1 MTPLR
6 LAMASDARYL
16 PGAIGT
22 LASARMALPQEIVM
36 EVAFLH
42 DGLSESHQQRLVN
55 ALARVR
61 GDTSLR
67 FLTIDGGFSGFP
79 DFFFSSKLTYARLL
93 LPTLL
98 DWDRLVYIDADFLV
112 LRSLE
117 VLYGRETGEI
127 GLAAAV
133 ETSIRKLSGD
143 PPGVALAEPV
153 DPAADY
159 FNAGLLLLDLEKIR
173 RSRLFD
179 RAAETLSKYPAA
191 CKFWDQSAL
200 NYAANGSFTPLDSD
214 WNRQTHRAV
223 FDPIGALD
231 VLDRR
236 AVNIHFVTKSKPW
249 LFWSPFPADRMFR
262 ILLGFVDPDWCG
274 PEFASRESN
283 ARRKLLFS
291 RWLIPFFAFRAVLK
305 KSDSDRR
312 TAKFWQQM
320 NADLAALQRNRAQC
334 SRVLEN
340 WKKEI
345 QGKLC

>member
-22 LASARMALPQEIVM
+22 LAGARMALPQEIAM

-42 DGLSESHQQRLVN
+42 DGLSEPQQQRLVN

-61 GDTSLR
+61 GDTALR
-67 FLTIDGGFSGFP
+67 FLKIDGEFPGFP

-93 LPTLL
+93 LPNLL
-98 DWDRLVYIDADFLV
+98 DWDRAVYMDSDLLV

-117 VLYGRETGEI
+117 GLYGRETGET

-179 RAAETLSKYPAA
+179 RAAELLSKFPAA

-200 NYAANGSFTPLDSD
+200 NYAANGSFAALDQD
-214 WNRQTHRAV
+214 WNRQTHRTV
-223 FDPIGALD
+223 FDPVGALD
-231 VLDRR
+231 ALDRR

-262 ILLGFVDPDWCG
+262 ILLDLVDPGWCG
-274 PEFASRESN
+274 PEFASREYRT
-283 ARRKLLFS
+283 RRKLLFV
-291 RWLIPFFAFRAVLK
+291 RWLAPFFSLRAALK

-312 TAKFWQQM
+312 TAKFWRQM
-320 NADLAALQRNRAQC
+320 SLDLAALRKNRAQC
-334 SRVLEN
+334 RRVLGN
-340 WKKEI
+340 WKKKI
-345 QGKLC
+345 QRNLR

>member
-1 MTPLR
+1 MTSLR

-22 LASARMALPQEIVM
+22 LASTRMAMPQEIAM

-42 DGLSESHQQRLVN
+42 DGLSEPHQQRLVN
-55 ALARVR
+55 ALARLR

-67 FLTIDGGFSGFP
+67 FLKIDGEFPGFP

-93 LPTLL
+93 LPTLV
-98 DWDRLVYIDADFLV
+98 DWDWLIYIDADFLV

-117 VLYGRETGEI
+117 GLYGSETGEN
-127 GLAAAV
+127 GFAAAV
-133 ETSIRKLSGD
+133 ETSIRKISGD
-143 PPGVALAEPV
+143 FPGAALAGQV

-159 FNAGLLLLDLEKIR
+159 FNAGLLLLDLDKIR

-179 RAAETLSKYPAA
+179 RAAEILSKFPAA

-200 NYAANGSFTPLDSD
+200 NYAANGSFAALDQD

-223 FDPIGALD
+223 FDPVESLD
-231 VLDRR
+231 ALDRR

-249 LFWSPFPADRMFR
+249 LYWSPFPADRMFR
-262 ILLGFVDPDWCG
+262 ILLDLVDPGWCG
-274 PEFASRESN
+274 PEFASRESRT
-283 ARRKLLFS
+283 RRKLLFA
-291 RWLIPFFAFRAVLK
+291 RWLAPFFSFRAVLK

-312 TAKFWQQM
+312 TAKFWRQM
-320 NADLAALQRNRAQC
+320 SLDLAALRRNRAQYR
-334 SRVLEN
+334 RVLGN

-345 QGKLC
+345 QRKLC